1 MAGGIQVYPPKG
13 GGAPIYPTTTPTP
26 PPPPPPPPNP
36 PTGSGNPPSGSGG
49 PSGGGGGIIG
59 NLDQQISYSNQKV
72 GYFKIDL
79 QNTKS
84 NLYGES
90 VEKWY
95 YPPIEVKCLLER
107 GVISNT
113 DTEYGVDVNQ
123 TLTVTV
129 SKTEFE
135 TTYNFTPE
143 VGDIITEQSKYYE
156 VSSIDRQFV
165 TIPGTGTASST
176 IGGET
181 NTPGFIVLY
190 VLSCYLTRTSK
201 LNLIKYSF

>member
-1 MAGGIQVYPPKG
+1 MAGGIQKYPPSG
-13 GGAPIYPTTTPTP
+13 TTP
-26 PPPPPPPPNP
+26 PPSYPVAVPPTPSAPPAPPSPPNKP
-36 PTGSGNPPSGSGG
+36 PLPAPSAPVIQPNPV
-49 PSGGGGGIIG
+49 INN
-59 NLDQQISYSNQKV
+59 NLNQQISYSNQKV

-79 QNTKS
+79 YNTKA

-107 GVISNT
+107 GTISNT

-123 TLTVTV
+123 VLTVTV

-143 VGDIITEQSKYYE
+143 VGDIITDQEKYYE
-156 VSSIDRQFV
+156 ISSIDRQFL
-165 TIPGTGTASST
+165 TMPGTGGTTSV
-176 IGGET
+176 G
-181 NTPGFIVLY
+181 TPGQIILY
-190 VLSCYLTRTSK
+190 VLSAYLTRTSK
-201 LNLIKYSF
+201 LNLIKYSL